1 MSCRVSCGFS
11 PTLGRGVSGPDTPDL
26 EEVQGM
32 DESELVRRLRTAYVE
47 GWLSR
52 AEYRAVLRMVE
63 RLSEARAEHARM
75 LRELLEGDGA

>member
-1 MSCRVSCGFS
+1 
-11 PTLGRGVSGPDTPDL
+11 
-26 EEVQGM
+26 M